1 MGAWKAKAS
10 PRLIRFRT
18 GSAFSMTKFNF
29 SIQNCPALS
38 SQALDSDIR
47 AVADSG
53 VDAGSPGEQ
62 GNKSRG
68 GLVLHLDRQGGV
80 LGSVAQPGSAS
91 LETLAATAGHK
102 IAEFLPSEIVEQI
115 LSLISEAEKPDS
127 STRLTCVASPP
138 EPGISVEL
146 ALFETGGEPYL
157 LIKDATPVIEAGARN
172 TQLEIELSQLRA
184 TVAVSQ
190 ELLQGNNQR
199 LNESLAEVQRVNAEL
214 VAVNR
219 LKDHFVANTGHEL
232 RTPINAIIGSL
243 ALITDGLCDN
253 EEEKDSCAADALDAA
268 RNLLG
273 LINTLLD
280 VSKLDAGKLDLEIEQ
295 VDVEETLNCAY
306 EKYSPIAERA
316 GLEFNLSLAAAGIRP
331 ALCDATRLRQ
341 VLEHL
346 LDNAFKFTES
356 GFVRLGLEYY
366 PDDDE
371 LMIVSIQDSGV
382 GLPNAHHERVF
393 EMFVQADGSS
403 SREHEG
409 AGLGLSICK
418 RLVESMGGQIW
429 IVKNGPNNES
439 GTTVSFTLKAA
450 TTSAVVE
457 SATTSKNRPID
468 EDVLS
473 NTF

>member
-1 MGAWKAKAS
+1 MGAWKAKAY
-10 PRLIRFRT
+10 PRLMRIRT
-18 GSAFSMTKFNF
+18 GSAFPMTKFNF
-29 SIQNCPALS
+29 SMQHRPAFS
-38 SQALDSDIR
+38 PQAMDSDVR
-47 AVADSG
+47 AMADSALH
-53 VDAGSPGEQ
+53 AGSPGEQ
-62 GNKSRG
+62 GNKPRG
-68 GLVLHLDRQGGV
+68 GLVLHLDRSGSV
-80 LGSVAQPGSAS
+80 LGAMAQPGSAS
-91 LETLAATAGHK
+91 LERLAATEGHRLD
-102 IAEFLPSEIVEQI
+102 EFLPAEIVDQI
-115 LSLISEAEKPDS
+115 LRLLSDAENPGS
-127 STRLTCVASPP
+127 PAGLTCLAMPP
-138 EPGISVEL
+138 ESGICVEL
-146 ALFETGGEPYL
+146 ALFEAEGEPYL
-157 LIKDATPVIEAGARN
+157 LIKDVTSIIGLNARN
-172 TQLEIELSQLRA
+172 SELEIELSQLRA

-199 LNESLAEVQRVNAEL
+199 LNDSLAEVQRVNAEL

-219 LKDHFVANTGHEL
+219 LKDYFVANTGHEL

-243 ALITDGLCDN
+243 TLITDGLCDDD
-253 EEEKDSCAADALDAA
+253 EEKNSCVKDALDAA

-273 LINTLLD
+273 MINTLLD

-295 VDVEETLNCAY
+295 VDVEETLSCVY
-306 EKYSPIAERA
+306 EKYSVIAERM
-316 GLEFNLSLAAAGIRP
+316 GLEFNLNIADAEVRP
-331 ALCDATRLRQ
+331 ALCDAIRLRQ
-341 VLEHL
+341 ILDHL

-356 GFVRLGLEYY
+356 GFVRLGLESY

-450 TTSAVVE
+450 TTKAVIE
-457 SATTSKNRPID
+457 SSTTSRKRSID
-468 EDVLS
+468 EDILS